1 MKVRNTWSRK
11 RKPNLPNPKKLDE
24 FPRKFLNR
32 GGMSIR
38 EKYRSLKDL
47 YALSEHLLNRIQ
59 YYHDIV
65 AMFAIKEV
73 F

>member
-1 MKVRNTWSRK
+1 
-11 RKPNLPNPKKLDE
+11 
-24 FPRKFLNR
+24 
-32 GGMSIR
+32 MSIR